1 MLLVISPAKTL
12 DYSHPEYSAHT
23 QPDFTSEVKDLV
35 GVLRKKSAKQISK
48 LMHLSDSLSI
58 LNEERYQSF
67 TETFSPDNSKQ
78 AILAFKGEVYAK
90 MEADS
95 FTAEDLEFAQ
105 QHLRILSGLYGLLKP
120 LDLIQPYR
128 LEMGTKL
135 KTKKGDNL
143 YDYWGTK
150 ISKALNAAGEG
161 RTLVNL
167 ASQEYFK
174 AVDKKTLKM
183 PVITIHFKEH
193 REGNY
198 QVVGFFAKQ
207 ARGLMTRYA
216 IQNRITDPEQL
227 KVFQEDGY
235 EFAERLSSTQDW
247 VFVR

>member
-35 GVLRKKSAKQISK
+35 GVLRKKSASQISK

-58 LNEERYQSF
+58 LNEERYQTF

-90 MEADS
+90 MEADTFS
-95 FTAEDLEFAQ
+95 AADLEFAQ

-135 KTKKGDNL
+135 KAKKGNSL

-150 ISKALNAAGEG
+150 ISKALNAASEG
-161 RTLVNL
+161 RMVVNL

-193 REGNY
+193 REGSY

-235 EFAERLSSTQDW
+235 EFADTLSSAQDW
-247 VFVR
+247 VFIR

>member
-12 DYSHPEYSAHT
+12 DYSQPEYSTHT
-23 QPDFTSEVKDLV
+23 QPDFPSEVKDLV
-35 GVLRKKSAKQISK
+35 GVLRKKSAAQISK
-48 LMHLSDSLSI
+48 LMHLSDSLAT
-58 LNEERYQSF
+58 LNEERYKTF

-78 AILAFKGEVYAK
+78 ALLAFKGEVYAK
-90 MEADS
+90 MEADN
-95 FTAEDLEFAQ
+95 FTPEDLEFAQ

-120 LDLIQPYR
+120 LDLMQPYR

-135 KTKKGDNL
+135 KTKKGNSL

-161 RTLVNL
+161 QTLVNL

-174 AVDKKTLKM
+174 SVDQKTLKL

-193 REGNY
+193 KDGKY

-207 ARGLMTRYA
+207 ARGLMARYA
-216 IQNRITDPEQL
+216 ILNRITDPEQL
-227 KVFQEDGY
+227 KTFHEDGY
-235 EFAERLSSTQDW
+235 EFADTLSSAQDW

>member
-135 KTKKGDNL
+135 KTKKGGTL

-174 AVDKKTLKM
+174 AVDKKTLKL
-183 PVITIHFKEH
+183 PIITIHFKEH

-216 IQNRITDPEQL
+216 IQNRITDQEQL

-235 EFAERLSSTQDW
+235 EFAERLSSAQDW
-247 VFVR
+247 VFIR

>member
-35 GVLRKKSAKQISK
+35 GVLRKKSAAQISK
-48 LMHLSDSLSI
+48 LMHLSEALAT
-58 LNEERYQSF
+58 LNTERYQTF
-67 TETFSPDNSKQ
+67 TDTFSPDNSKQ
-78 AILAFKGEVYAK
+78 ALLAFKGEVYAK
-90 MEADS
+90 MEADQ
-95 FTAEDLEFAQ
+95 FTAEELEFAQ

-120 LDLIQPYR
+120 LDLMQPYR

-135 KTKKGDNL
+135 KTKKGDSL

-174 AVDKKTLKM
+174 AVDKKTLKLSI
-183 PVITIHFKEH
+183 ITIHFKEYK
-193 REGNY
+193 EGSY

-207 ARGLMTRYA
+207 ARGLMARFA

-227 KVFQEDGY
+227 KTFNEEGY
-235 EFAERLSSTQDW
+235 EFAERLSSAQDW

>member
-23 QPDFTSEVKDLV
+23 QPEFTSEVKDLV
-35 GVLRKKSAKQISK
+35 GVLRKKSPAQISK
-48 LMHLSDSLSI
+48 LMHLSEALAT
-58 LNEERYQSF
+58 LNAERYQTF
-67 TETFSPDNSKQ
+67 MDTFSPDNSKQ
-78 AILAFKGEVYAK
+78 ALLAFKGEVYAK
-90 MEADS
+90 MEADQ
-95 FTAEDLEFAQ
+95 FTAEELEFAQ

-120 LDLIQPYR
+120 LDLMQPYR

-135 KTKKGDNL
+135 KTKKGDSL

-150 ISKALNAAGEG
+150 IRKALNAAGEG

-174 AVDKKTLKM
+174 AVDKKTLKL

-193 REGNY
+193 KEGSY

-207 ARGLMTRYA
+207 ARGLMARFA

-227 KVFQEDGY
+227 KTFNEEGY
-235 EFAERLSSTQDW
+235 EFAERLSNAQDW

>member
-1 MLLVISPAKTL
+1 M
-12 DYSHPEYSAHT
+12 
-23 QPDFTSEVKDLV
+23 
-35 GVLRKKSAKQISK
+35 
-48 LMHLSDSLSI
+48 
-58 LNEERYQSF
+58 
-67 TETFSPDNSKQ
+67 ETFSPDNSKQ

-90 MEADS
+90 MEADTFS
-95 FTAEDLEFAQ
+95 AADLEFAQ

-135 KTKKGDNL
+135 KTKKGNSL

-150 ISKALNAAGEG
+150 ISKALNAASEG
-161 RTLVNL
+161 RMVVNL

-193 REGNY
+193 REGSY

-207 ARGLMTRYA
+207 ARGLMIRYA

-235 EFAERLSSTQDW
+235 EFAEHLSSAQDW
-247 VFVR
+247 IFIR

>member
-35 GVLRKKSAKQISK
+35 GVLRKKSATQISK

-58 LNEERYQSF
+58 LNEERYQTF
-67 TETFSPDNSKQ
+67 TDTFSQDNSKQ

-90 MEADS
+90 MEADN

-135 KTKKGDNL
+135 KTKKGDTL

-174 AVDKKTLKM
+174 AVDKKTLKL
-183 PVITIHFKEH
+183 PIITIHFKEH

-235 EFAERLSSTQDW
+235 EFAERLSSAQDW
-247 VFVR
+247 VFIR

>member
-12 DYSHPEYSAHT
+12 DYSHPEYNAHT
-23 QPDFTSEVKDLV
+23 LPDFTSEVKDLV

-67 TETFSPDNSKQ
+67 TETFSSDNSKQ

-135 KTKKGDNL
+135 KTKKGDSL

-161 RTLVNL
+161 QTLVNL

-174 AVDKKTLKM
+174 AVDHKTLKL

-193 REGNY
+193 KDNRY

-235 EFAERLSSTQDW
+235 EFAERLSSAQDW

>member
-23 QPDFTSEVKDLV
+23 LPDFPSEVKDLV
-35 GVLRKKSAKQISK
+35 GVLRKKSAAQISE
-48 LMHLSDSLSI
+48 LMHLSDSLAT
-58 LNEERYQSF
+58 LNAERYQAF

-90 MEADS
+90 MEADH
-95 FTAEDLEFAQ
+95 FTVEDLEFAQ

-135 KTKKGDNL
+135 KTKKGNSL
-143 YDYWGTK
+143 YEYWGTR

-174 AVDKKTLKM
+174 AVDKKSLKL

-193 REGNY
+193 KEGSY

-207 ARGLMTRYA
+207 ARGLMARFA

-227 KVFQEDGY
+227 KTFNEEGY
-235 EFAERLSSTQDW
+235 EFAERLSSAQDW

>member
-1 MLLVISPAKTL
+1 MLIVISPAKTL
-12 DYSHPEYSAHT
+12 DYSHPEYSGHT
-23 QPDFTSEVKDLV
+23 QPDFPAEVKDLV
-35 GVLRKKSAKQISK
+35 GVLRKKSASQISK
-48 LMHLSDSLSI
+48 LMHLSDSLAT
-58 LNEERYQSF
+58 LNEERYKTF
-67 TETFSPDNSKQ
+67 TETFSLDNSKQ

-90 MEADS
+90 MEADQFS
-95 FTAEDLEFAQ
+95 EAELEFTQ
-105 QHLRILSGLYGLLKP
+105 QHVRVLSGLYGLLKP

-135 KTKKGDNL
+135 KTKKGNSL

-167 ASQEYFK
+167 A
-174 AVDKKTLKM
+174 LKM

-193 REGNY
+193 KEGSY

-235 EFAERLSSTQDW
+235 EFTERLSSAQDW

>member
-23 QPDFTSEVKDLV
+23 QPEFTSEVKDLV
-35 GVLRKKSAKQISK
+35 GVLRKKSTAQISK
-48 LMHLSDSLSI
+48 LMHLSEALAT
-58 LNEERYQSF
+58 LNAERYQTF
-67 TETFSPDNSKQ
+67 MDTFSPDNSKQ
-78 AILAFKGEVYAK
+78 ALLAFKGEVYAK
-90 MEADS
+90 MEADQ
-95 FTAEDLEFAQ
+95 FTAEELEFAQ

-120 LDLIQPYR
+120 LDLMQPYR

-135 KTKKGDNL
+135 KTKKGDSL

-174 AVDKKTLKM
+174 AVDKKTLKL

-193 REGNY
+193 KEGSY

-207 ARGLMTRYA
+207 ARGLMARFA

-227 KVFQEDGY
+227 KTFNEEGY
-235 EFAERLSSTQDW
+235 EFAERLSNAQDW

>member
-12 DYSHPEYSAHT
+12 DYSHPEYSDHT
-23 QPDFTSEVKDLV
+23 LPDFTSEVKDLV

-67 TETFSPDNSKQ
+67 TETFSSDNSKQ

-128 LEMGTKL
+128 LEMGSKL

-174 AVDKKTLKM
+174 AVDHKTLKL

-193 REGNY
+193 KEGSY

-235 EFAERLSSTQDW
+235 EFAERLSSAQDW

>member
-35 GVLRKKSAKQISK
+35 GVLRKKSATQISK
-48 LMHLSDSLSI
+48 LMHLSEALAT
-58 LNEERYQSF
+58 LNEERYQTF

-90 MEADS
+90 MEADTFS
-95 FTAEDLEFAQ
+95 AADLEFAQ

-135 KTKKGDNL
+135 KTKKGDTL

-150 ISKALNAAGEG
+150 ISKALNAASEG
-161 RTLVNL
+161 RIVVNL

-193 REGNY
+193 REGSY

-235 EFAERLSSTQDW
+235 EFADTLSTAQDW
-247 VFVR
+247 VFIR

>member
-35 GVLRKKSAKQISK
+35 GVLRKKSATQISK

-58 LNEERYQSF
+58 LNEERYQTF
-67 TETFSPDNSKQ
+67 TDTFSQDNSKQ

-90 MEADS
+90 MEADN

-135 KTKKGDNL
+135 KTKKGDTL

-174 AVDKKTLKM
+174 AVDKKTLKL
-183 PVITIHFKEH
+183 PIITIHFKEH

-235 EFAERLSSTQDW
+235 EFAERLSSAQDW

>member
-67 TETFSPDNSKQ
+67 TETFSADNSKQ

-207 ARGLMTRYA
+207 ARGRMTRYA